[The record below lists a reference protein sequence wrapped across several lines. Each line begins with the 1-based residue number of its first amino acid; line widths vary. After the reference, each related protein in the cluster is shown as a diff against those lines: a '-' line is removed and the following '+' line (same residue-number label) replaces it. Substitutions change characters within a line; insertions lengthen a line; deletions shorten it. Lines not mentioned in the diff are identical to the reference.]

1 MAVGR
6 ISGPLLKSNL
16 IRNGIDLAFDTDL
29 LYLDVNNK
37 RIGINTSNP
46 QYELDVAGTTRS
58 TDIRITNKLE
68 VGNLTLDGN
77 TISSDIGQIF
87 LGTADN
93 IIYHSRALVDDLKF
107 EGDTISTTA
116 SNADLNFRPNGTG
129 AINVNSNLKLSH
141 FFLSI
146 LP

>member
-16 IRNGIDLAFDTDL
+16 IRNGVDLAFDTDL

-46 QYELDVAGTTRS
+46 QFDLDVSGTTRTTNLVVTS
-58 TDIRITNKLE
+58 GVDIADINI
-68 VGNLTLDGN
+68 NGN
-77 TISSDIGQIF
+77 TIQTSLSELN

-93 IIYHSRALVDDLKF
+93 VVYQKKAIIDSLKF
-107 EGDTISTTA
+107 DGNIISTVD
-116 SNADLNFRPNGTG
+116 SNANLEFRPNGVG
-129 AINVNSNLKLSH
+129 FGPNGISIEILLKAKRVH
-141 FFLSI
+141 
-146 LP
+146 